1 MLKFLFE
8 LLTDPLGLPLA
19 WHWELLAMAVIG
31 CVAFAVGWEVSSGGE
46 FGSLIHWI
54 VRFGTFVVLWA
65 VVYAIII
72 VAQWATANWI
82 AVVVALTIL
91 AVTLCTILYYRHYRR
106 RTVLN
111 AQKTNTESGENK

>member
-31 CVAFAVGWEVSSGGE
+31 CVAFAVGWEVSPGGE

-65 VVYAIII
+65 IVYVVIIA
-72 VAQWATANWI
+72 AQWVAANWI
-82 AVVVALTIL
+82 VVVAVL
-91 AVTLCTILYYRHYRR
+91 ATLVVTLCATLYYRRR
-106 RTVLN
+106 RRQKAKI
-111 AQKTNTESGENK
+111 AQEAEKESGEKL